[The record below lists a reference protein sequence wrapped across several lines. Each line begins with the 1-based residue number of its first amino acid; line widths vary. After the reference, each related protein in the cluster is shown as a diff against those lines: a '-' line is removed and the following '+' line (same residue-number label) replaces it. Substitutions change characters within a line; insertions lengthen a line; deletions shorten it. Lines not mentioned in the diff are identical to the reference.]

1 MSTEIQSS
9 IKEAEHLKSEVKLY
23 WNADPCGTQFTN
35 LERGS
40 SVFYDEVERYR
51 YLHNPFMLQAC
62 KFSQCSGK
70 NYLRLVVA

>member
-9 IKEAEHLKSEVKLY
+9 SKEAEHIKSEVKLY

-40 SVFYDEVERYR
+40 SVFYDEVEIT
-51 YLHNPFMLQAC
+51 
-62 KFSQCSGK
+62 
-70 NYLRLVVA
+70 VVNCT